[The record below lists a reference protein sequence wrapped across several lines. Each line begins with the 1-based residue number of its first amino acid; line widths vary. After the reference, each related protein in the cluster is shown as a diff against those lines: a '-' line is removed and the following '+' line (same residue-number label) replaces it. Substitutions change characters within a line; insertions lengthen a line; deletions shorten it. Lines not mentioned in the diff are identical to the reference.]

1 MVPGTILIPPLVSFS
16 GFSPKTLEEY
26 SRLLGCDNL
35 KVRSIEKTNNER
47 IAPKKA
53 IDEAS
58 ISFREVMST
67 RRDEISSERL
77 NKLMEDV
84 DEQGK
89 VLAQSMTVEDLRDY
103 KKKVKEF
110 LSEAVK
116 YGLKVQQSR
125 GFNRGGRMKMYKTVQ
140 KVDEKL
146 LELTD
151 AVINKQEKG
160 IKVLSLIGEIRG
172 LLVDVY
178 A

>member
-1 MVPGTILIPPLVSFS
+1 MDVIIM
-16 GFSPKTLEEY
+16 
-26 SRLLGCDNL
+26 
-35 KVRSIEKTNNER
+35 KVRNIEKTNKEH
-47 IAPKKA
+47 IASRKA
-53 IDEAS
+53 KDEAS

-67 RRDEISSERL
+67 RRDEMDVERL
-77 NKLMEDV
+77 NRLMEDV
-84 DEQGK
+84 DAQGK

-116 YGLKVQQSR
+116 YGLKIQQSR
-125 GFNRGGRMKMYKTVQ
+125 GFNRGGRMKIYKIVQ
-140 KVDEKL
+140 KVDDKL

-172 LLVDVY
+172 LLLDVY

>member
-1 MVPGTILIPPLVSFS
+1 M
-16 GFSPKTLEEY
+16 
-26 SRLLGCDNL
+26 
-35 KVRSIEKTNNER
+35 KVRNIEKTNTENVTSR
-47 IAPKKA
+47 KVK
-53 IDEAS
+53 DES
-58 ISFREVMST
+58 SVSFREVMST
-67 RRDEISSERL
+67 RRDEMDVERL
-77 NKLMEDV
+77 NRLMEEV
-84 DEQGK
+84 DAQGK

-103 KKKVKEF
+103 KKKVKDF

-116 YGLKVQQSR
+116 YGLKVQQNR
-125 GFNRGGRMKMYKTVQ
+125 GFNRGGRMKIYKIVQ

-172 LLVDVY
+172 LLLDVY

>member
-1 MVPGTILIPPLVSFS
+1 M
-16 GFSPKTLEEY
+16 
-26 SRLLGCDNL
+26 
-35 KVRSIEKTNNER
+35 KVRNIEKINTEHV
-47 IAPKKA
+47 ASKKVK
-53 IDEAS
+53 DES
-58 ISFREVMST
+58 SVTFREVMST
-67 RRDEISSERL
+67 RRDEMDVERL
-77 NKLMEDV
+77 NRLLEDV
-84 DEQGK
+84 DAQGK

-116 YGLKVQQSR
+116 YGLKVQQNR
-125 GFNRGGRMKMYKTVQ
+125 GFNRGGRMKIYKIVQ

-172 LLVDVY
+172 LLLDVY

>member
-1 MVPGTILIPPLVSFS
+1 VIIV
-16 GFSPKTLEEY
+16 
-26 SRLLGCDNL
+26 
-35 KVRSIEKTNNER
+35 KVRNIEKTNTENVTSR
-47 IAPKKA
+47 KVK
-53 IDEAS
+53 DES
-58 ISFREVMST
+58 SVSFREVMST
-67 RRDEISSERL
+67 RRDEMDVERL
-77 NKLMEDV
+77 NRLMEEV
-84 DEQGK
+84 DAQGK

-103 KKKVKEF
+103 KKKVKDF

-116 YGLKVQQSR
+116 YGLKVQQNR
-125 GFNRGGRMKMYKTVQ
+125 GFNRGGRMKIYKIVQ

-172 LLVDVY
+172 LLLDVY

>member
-1 MVPGTILIPPLVSFS
+1 M
-16 GFSPKTLEEY
+16 
-26 SRLLGCDNL
+26 
-35 KVRSIEKTNNER
+35 KVRNIEKANMEH
-47 IAPKKA
+47 IASKKVN
-53 IDEAS
+53 DSAS
-58 ISFREVMST
+58 ISFKEVMSI
-67 RRDEISSERL
+67 RRDEMDLERL
-77 NKLMEDV
+77 NRLMEEI
-84 DEQGK
+84 DEKGK
-89 VLAQSMTVEDLRDY
+89 TLSESMTVEDLREY

-110 LSEAVK
+110 LEEAVK

-125 GFNRGGRMKMYKTVQ
+125 GFNRGGRMRIYKTVK

-172 LLVDVY
+172 LLLDIY

>member
-1 MVPGTILIPPLVSFS
+1 MDVIIM
-16 GFSPKTLEEY
+16 
-26 SRLLGCDNL
+26 
-35 KVRSIEKTNNER
+35 KVRNIEKTNTEH
-47 IAPKKA
+47 IASRKA
-53 IDEAS
+53 KDEAS

-67 RRDEISSERL
+67 RRDEMDVERL
-77 NKLMEDV
+77 NRLMEDV
-84 DEQGK
+84 DAQGK

-116 YGLKVQQSR
+116 YGLKIQQNR
-125 GFNRGGRMKMYKTVQ
+125 GFNRGGRMKIYKIVQ
-140 KVDEKL
+140 KVDDKL

-172 LLVDVY
+172 LLLDVY

>member
-1 MVPGTILIPPLVSFS
+1 M
-16 GFSPKTLEEY
+16 
-26 SRLLGCDNL
+26 
-35 KVRSIEKTNNER
+35 KVRNVGKVVISGTQAKQV
-47 IAPKKA
+47 K
-53 IDEAS
+53 DEAS
-58 ISFREVMST
+58 VSFREVMST
-67 RRDEISSERL
+67 RRDEIDADRL
-77 NKLMEDV
+77 NRLMEDIE
-84 DEQGK
+84 EQGK
-89 VLAQSMTVEDLRDY
+89 ILADSMTVEDLRDY

-125 GFNRGGRMKMYKTVQ
+125 GFNRGGRMRIYKTGQ

-172 LLVDVY
+172 LLLDVY

>member
-1 MVPGTILIPPLVSFS
+1 M
-16 GFSPKTLEEY
+16 
-26 SRLLGCDNL
+26 
-35 KVRSIEKTNNER
+35 KVRNIEKTNTEH
-47 IAPKKA
+47 IASRKA
-53 IDEAS
+53 KDEAS

-67 RRDEISSERL
+67 RRDEMDVERL
-77 NKLMEDV
+77 NRLMEDV
-84 DEQGK
+84 DAQGK

-116 YGLKVQQSR
+116 YGLKIQQNR
-125 GFNRGGRMKMYKTVQ
+125 GFNRGGRMKIYKIVQ
-140 KVDEKL
+140 KVDDKL

-172 LLVDVY
+172 LLLDVY

>member
-1 MVPGTILIPPLVSFS
+1 M
-16 GFSPKTLEEY
+16 
-26 SRLLGCDNL
+26 
-35 KVRSIEKTNNER
+35 KVRNIEKTNTEHM
-47 IAPKKA
+47 APKKVK
-53 IDEAS
+53 DEAS

-67 RRDEISSERL
+67 RRDEMDVERL
-77 NKLMEDV
+77 NRLMEDV
-84 DEQGK
+84 DAQGK
-89 VLAQSMTVEDLRDY
+89 VLAQSMTVEDLREY

-116 YGLKVQQSR
+116 HGLKIQQSR
-125 GFNRGGRMKMYKTVQ
+125 GFNRGGRMKMYKIVQ
-140 KVDEKL
+140 KVDDKL

-172 LLVDVY
+172 LLLDVY

>member
-1 MVPGTILIPPLVSFS
+1 M
-16 GFSPKTLEEY
+16 
-26 SRLLGCDNL
+26 
-35 KVRSIEKTNNER
+35 KVRNIEKANTEHITSR
-47 IAPKKA
+47 KA
-53 IDEAS
+53 KDEAS

-67 RRDEISSERL
+67 RRDEMDVERL
-77 NKLMEDV
+77 NRLMEDV
-84 DEQGK
+84 DAQGK

-116 YGLKVQQSR
+116 YGLKIQQNR
-125 GFNRGGRMKMYKTVQ
+125 GFNRGGRMKIYKIVQ
-140 KVDEKL
+140 KVDDKL

-172 LLVDVY
+172 LLLDVY

>member
-1 MVPGTILIPPLVSFS
+1 MKI
-16 GFSPKTLEEY
+16 
-26 SRLLGCDNL
+26 RN
-35 KVRSIEKTNNER
+35 IEKTNTER

-53 IDEAS
+53 MDEAS
-58 ISFREVMST
+58 VSFREVMST
-67 RRDEISSERL
+67 RRDEMDAERL

-89 VLAQSMTVEDLRDY
+89 ILAESMTVDDLRDY

-116 YGLKVQQSR
+116 YGLKLQQSR
-125 GFNRGGRMKMYKTVQ
+125 GFNRGGRMRIYKTVQ

>member
-1 MVPGTILIPPLVSFS
+1 M
-16 GFSPKTLEEY
+16 
-26 SRLLGCDNL
+26 
-35 KVRSIEKTNNER
+35 KVRNIEKTNTEH
-47 IAPKKA
+47 IASRKA
-53 IDEAS
+53 KDEAS

-67 RRDEISSERL
+67 RRDEMDVERL
-77 NKLMEDV
+77 NRLMEDV
-84 DEQGK
+84 DAQGK

-116 YGLKVQQSR
+116 YGLKIQQSR
-125 GFNRGGRMKMYKTVQ
+125 GFNRGGRMKIYKIVQ
-140 KVDEKL
+140 KVDDKL

-172 LLVDVY
+172 LLLDVY